1 MSTLTAP
8 SKSAKTAQ
16 LLTENWLRNV
26 FPTAAYTV
34 CGYTG
39 ASDDPDA
46 DRTPRVVVEHARAQG
61 GDEQAPVLLVEV
73 SDAPV
78 SDETAE
84 DAGRHAAA
92 GVRDYWV
99 IEVSA
104 RRLHVYRDPRPDPD
118 AKHGAVYK
126 QVRAYSQNA
135 LVAPL
140 AAEIHLAQVV
150 NLLPW

>member
-8 SKSAKTAQ
+8 SRGATTAQ

-26 FPTAAYTV
+26 FS
-34 CGYTG
+34 
-39 ASDDPDA
+39 SDLYDVRGRADADPDG
-46 DRTPRVVVEHARAQG
+46 DHTPAVVVSHAHDTRP
-61 GDEQAPVLLVEV
+61 PVLVVTV

-78 SDETAE
+78 SADTAE

-92 GVRDYWV
+92 GVLDYWV
-99 IEVSA
+99 IEVGT
-104 RRLHVYRDPRPDPD
+104 RRLHIFRDPRPDAD
-118 AKHGAVYK
+118 AKHGYSYR
-126 QVRAYSQNA
+126 QVRAHSQYA

-140 AAEIHLAQVV
+140 AAEIHLAQVI

>member
-26 FPTAAYTV
+26 FPTDTHTIRAYAGDST
-34 CGYTG
+34 T
-39 ASDDPDA
+39 PDA
-46 DRTPRVVVEHARAQG
+46 DRTPRVVVEHTHAHG
-61 GDEQAPVLLVEV
+61 GDEHAPVLVVEV
-73 SDAPV
+73 SDAAV
-78 SDETAE
+78 SAETAE

-92 GVRDYWV
+92 GVRDFWV
-99 IEVSA
+99 IEVGA
-104 RRLHVYRDPRPDPD
+104 RRLHVFRDPKPDTD
-118 AKHGAVYK
+118 SRHGASYK
-126 QVRAYSQNA
+126 QVRVYSQNA